1 VLAGTRLE
9 ILTPERLECYPAAVI
24 REGWMRRREFI
35 AALGGAAA
43 WPLGASAQQ
52 SAMPVVGFLHPAS
65 PDGNADRV
73 RAFREGLKETGFVE
87 GDNVAIEYRWA
98 DNNLE
103 RLPALA
109 TDLVHR
115 RVAVITTFG
124 PPSMFAAKADNSH
137 DLSCSRGSGQARPC
151 DEPCPAGWQFDGSDF
166 FPAEVSGKRL
176 ALLRELVPSIVRLAV
191 FVDPNVKTSTES
203 TLRDM
208 DTALPTMGLQRQ
220 VHYVS
225 KGGEIDAVFEGFM
238 REPPDAVFVAISA
251 SLVDRRVQFALQTM
265 LHKLPATYPVREF
278 VEVGGLMS
286 YGASLREAI
295 RLTGVYAGRIL
306 KGAKP
311 ADLPVVQS
319 DKLELVINQQT
330 AKMLGIVVPPSLL
343 ARADE
348 VIE

>member
-1 VLAGTRLE
+1 
-9 ILTPERLECYPAAVI
+9 
-24 REGWMRRREFI
+24 MRRREFI

-43 WPLGASAQQ
+43 WPHGASAQQ

-124 PPSMFAAKADNSH
+124 PPSMFAAKAATATIPTIFLVPEDPVRLGLVTS
-137 DLSCSRGSGQARPC
+137 LARP
-151 DEPCPAGWQFDGSDF
+151 GGNSTGVNF

-348 VIE
+348 VVE

>member
-1 VLAGTRLE
+1 
-9 ILTPERLECYPAAVI
+9 
-24 REGWMRRREFI
+24 MKRRTFI

-43 WPLGASAQQ
+43 WPLGARTQPA
-52 SAMPVVGFLHPAS
+52 ATPVVAFLHPAS
-65 PDGNADRV
+65 PDGNSDRV

-87 GDNVAIEYRWA
+87 GENVAIEYRWA

-115 RVAVITTFG
+115 RVAVIVTFG
-124 PPSMFAAKADNSH
+124 PPSMFAAKAATTTIPIIFLVPEDPVRLGLVTS
-137 DLSCSRGSGQARPC
+137 LARP
-151 DEPCPAGWQFDGSDF
+151 GGNSTGVNFL
-166 FPAEVSGKRL
+166 PAEVSGKRL
-176 ALLRELVPSIVRLAV
+176 ALLRELVPSIIRIAV
-191 FVDPNVKTSTES
+191 FVDSNIKSSAET
-203 TLRDM
+203 TLRDL
-208 DTALPTMGLQRQ
+208 DLALPTMGLQRQ
-220 VHYVS
+220 VHNVS
-225 KGGEIDAVFEGFM
+225 NGRDIDAVFESFVG
-238 REPPDAVFVAISA
+238 EPPDAVFVAISA
-251 SLVDRRVQFALQTM
+251 SLVDRRVQFAPQTM

-278 VEVGGLMS
+278 AEVGGLMS

-295 RLTGVYAGRIL
+295 RQTGVYAGRIL

-330 AKMLGIVVPPSLL
+330 ARILGIVVPPSLL

>member
-1 VLAGTRLE
+1 
-9 ILTPERLECYPAAVI
+9 
-24 REGWMRRREFI
+24 MRRREFI

-43 WPLGASAQQ
+43 WPHGASAQQ

-124 PPSMFAAKADNSH
+124 PPSMFAAKAATATIPTIFLVPEDPVRLGLVTS
-137 DLSCSRGSGQARPC
+137 LARP
-151 DEPCPAGWQFDGSDF
+151 GGNSTGVNF

-208 DTALPTMGLQRQ
+208 DIALPTMGLQRQ

-348 VIE
+348 VVE